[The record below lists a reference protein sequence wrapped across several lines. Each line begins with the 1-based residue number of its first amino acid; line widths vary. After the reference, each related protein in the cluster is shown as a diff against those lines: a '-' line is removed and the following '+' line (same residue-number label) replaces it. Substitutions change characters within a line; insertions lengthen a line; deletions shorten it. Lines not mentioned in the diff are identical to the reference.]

1 MAWLVRSAAIALL
14 LAPLLALPA
23 GRAYACSCGDPGSPA
38 ENMARADV
46 VFSGRAVSPTGAPLL
61 GLVEFEVYRVWK
73 GEPYSTI
80 VVLSSFSALC
90 YFTFVGGEEYL
101 VYAYTEERA
110 RGEGGTVLEST
121 ICSRTTNLEYAQDDI
136 EALGPGRAP
145 DPGMVAP
152 DPRREAPLAPPVA
165 GAGPASGAPVAGRS
179 PGGPLAALALLAA
192 LAGAAGA
199 WARVRRP
206 PSQRRTP

>member
-1 MAWLVRSAAIALL
+1 MAWLVRLAAIALL

-23 GRAYACSCGDPGSPA
+23 ERAYACSCGDPGSPT
-38 ENMARADV
+38 ENMASADV
-46 VFSGRAVSPTGAPLL
+46 VFSGRAVSPTADPLL
-61 GLVEFEVYRVWK
+61 GFVEFEVYRVWK

-101 VYAYTEERA
+101 VDAYSGERA
-110 RGEGGTVLEST
+110 RGEGGTVPESS
-121 ICSRTTNLEYAQDDI
+121 ICSRTTSLRYAQDDI
-136 EALGPGRAP
+136 EALGPGRGP

-165 GAGPASGAPVAGRS
+165 GAGPASGAPAVGRS
-179 PGGPLAALALLAA
+179 PGGPLAALVLLAA

-199 WARVRRP
+199 RAGVGRP
-206 PSQRRTP
+206 PSHRRTP